1 MRGKIVRNEKKR
13 KKERKPKSV
22 RVRERKRENWNDR
35 KKSLEKVTKCE
46 KDEIVNSKSE
56 TRPIRR

>member
-1 MRGKIVRNEKKR
+1 MKKKR